1 MTPEPPSVSMSSSGC
16 VMAQHDHN
24 TASHAQPRPATIQ
37 ARAVEIR
44 IRKNGE
50 WKKPR

>member
-1 MTPEPPSVSMSSSGC
+1 VI
-16 VMAQHDHN
+16 AQQDHN
-24 TASHAQPRPATIQ
+24 TASQAQPRPATIR